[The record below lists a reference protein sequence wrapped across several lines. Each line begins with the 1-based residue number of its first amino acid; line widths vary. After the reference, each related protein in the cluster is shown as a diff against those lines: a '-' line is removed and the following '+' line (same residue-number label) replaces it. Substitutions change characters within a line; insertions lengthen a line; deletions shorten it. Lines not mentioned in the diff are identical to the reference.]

1 MGMPIR
7 ENQVFNIQV
16 LISRPHLGR
25 RDRSRLDHGGPE
37 RVTTVPSGPY
47 RWSLSRTMITAP
59 SGPYRPL
66 YHTVSTAPSG
76 PYRPLYHTVSTTPS
90 GPYRPLF
97 HTVSTAPSGPYSFL
111 YPLLRF
117 RQT

>member
-7 ENQVFNIQV
+7 ENQVCSIQV
-16 LISRPHLGR
+16 LISRPRLGQ

-37 RVTTVPSGPY
+37 RVTT
-47 RWSLSRTMITAP
+47 A
-59 SGPYRPL
+59 
-66 YHTVSTAPSG
+66 
-76 PYRPLYHTVSTTPS
+76 PS

-117 RQT
+117 MHT